1 MNRIKKFDDFYPI
14 NEEISFDDIKTRL
27 SDFISR
33 VKNIDSKTRKTL
45 IRSFLVSLL
54 LISPISNV
62 LELVSNI
69 GGGIGT
75 ETTEVLNNILDD
87 RGFGKATEMKLS
99 NNGWDFIKGH
109 EGYSSKAYMLG
120 DGMITIGWGHA
131 EPASKSIFK
140 KGEVISKDK
149 ALDLLKI
156 DLKTAADGVRRIFRD
171 WESKGIDVPVTQDMF
186 DALVSIAFNT
196 GVSSLRNSDLIQD
209 LKKKDYESVGK
220 KIKLFRVSKKYP
232 GLKIRRSEESKKFLS
247 FKK

>member
-14 NEEISFDDIKTRL
+14 NEEISFDDIKARV
-27 SDFISR
+27 SDFVTR

-69 GGGIGT
+69 GGGIGS

-99 NNGWDFIKGH
+99 DSGWDFIKGH
-109 EGYSSKAYMLG
+109 EGYSAKAYMLG

-131 EPASKSIFK
+131 EPASKSTFK
-140 KGEVISKDK
+140 KGEVISRDK
-149 ALDLLKI
+149 AHDLLKI

-171 WESKGIDVPVTQDMF
+171 WESKDINVPITQDMF

-209 LKKKDYESVGK
+209 LKKKDYESAGK